1 MSSDN
6 APRDADDGRAFL
18 PLHERLTRQL
28 SDEILMGHWPPGT
41 RLAGET
47 ELAQRFGVAVGTMR
61 RALAALV
68 AEGLLAR
75 RPRLGT
81 VVTGRSPEHS
91 LRFFFQYFRLH
102 GVDGKLLHS
111 RAATL
116 AVTEHPAD
124 PAAAARLGIAE
135 GDALLHL
142 HRLRL
147 VEDHPVMS
155 DLFRIPAAR
164 VPGLPREAAL
174 LPELLYRHLVD
185 AYGIR
190 VTAVREELRAEVA
203 TAEDR
208 ALLRLPDPAAVLVIE
223 AVVFDQAGAPLLLAT
238 QRATTA
244 QHRYVNEIQ

>member
-1 MSSDN
+1 
-6 APRDADDGRAFL
+6 
-18 PLHERLTRQL
+18 
-28 SDEILMGHWPPGT
+28 MGHWPPGT

-102 GVDGKLLHS
+102 GVDGALLHS
-111 RAATL
+111 RAMTL
-116 AVTEHPAD
+116 AVAEHPAD
-124 PAAAARLGIAE
+124 AAAAARLGVAQ
-135 GDALLHL
+135 GSPLLHL

-147 VEDHPVMS
+147 VEDQPVMS
-155 DLFRIPAAR
+155 DLFRIPAAH
-164 VPGLPREAAL
+164 VPGLTREAAL
-174 LPELLYRHLVD
+174 LPELLYRHLID

-190 VTAVREELRAEVA
+190 VTAVREELRAELT

-238 QRATTA
+238 QRASTA
-244 QHRYVNEIQ
+244 RHRYVNEIR